1 MAYRIAFKKSVSKD
15 LKRLPP
21 AEADRILGKI
31 SSELPTKAD
40 TLPVLQGRFA
50 GLRKYRVGD
59 YRIKFSIVEETLLI
73 LRIWHRKGAY
83 KA

>member
-21 AEADRILGKI
+21 AETDRILRKI
-31 SSELPTKAD
+31 ASELPMKAN

-50 GLRKYRVGD
+50 GLRKYRIGD
-59 YRIKFSIVEETLLI
+59 YRIIFSIVDETLLI
-73 LRIWHRKGAY
+73 LRIRH
-83 KA
+83 

>member
-1 MAYRIAFKKSVSKD
+1 MAYKIAFKKSVSKD
-15 LKRLPP
+15 LERLPP
-21 AEADRILGKI
+21 AEADRILRNI
-31 SSELPTKAD
+31 ASELPEKAD

-59 YRIKFSIVEETLLI
+59 YRIIFSIVDETLLI
-73 LRIWHRKGAY
+73 LRIKHRKDVY

>member
-1 MAYRIAFKKSVSKD
+1 MAYKIAFKKSVSKD

-21 AEADRILGKI
+21 AEADRILRNI
-31 SSELPTKAD
+31 ASELPSKAD

-50 GLRKYRVGD
+50 GLRKHRVGE
-59 YRIKFSIVEETLLI
+59 YRIIFSIVDETLLI
-73 LRIWHRKGAY
+73 LRIKHRKDVY